1 MLTLY
6 SSTAFFTFLRANL
19 VLTPSYTHSAMSSN
33 NSTPSLTPNNSQ
45 ILPPP
50 SPSPLSTSEP
60 LTTTPDLSSVPPLT
74 TSVLTDPEDRI
85 LALKLVADSVAQQR
99 QTASRAV
106 IFHPV
111 FAAIWVVVNALV
123 FQWLYKNLG
132 DLGDLGI
139 VVCTVGGM
147 TMAMLVG
154 VRMMTGGY
162 LAEAETITWAWLSSP
177 ETGDEDLLVGSKFG
191 EDMIGALVLRLER
204 PGGSGGGGVGGGKKK
219 GKAVKTGKGKGLIRA
234 WTTGLKYRH
243 KGVGTALLEEAV
255 RITREKCGK
264 EAEVG
269 FAADHANSRM
279 MLPSIFNGGFRK
291 REQAAIK
298 LLSQVVDEGSKKR

>member
-1 MLTLY
+1 MGIHANLDT
-6 SSTAFFTFLRANL
+6 STAFFTFLRANL
-19 VLTPSYTHSAMSSN
+19 VLSSSYIHSAMSSN
-33 NSTPSLTPNNSQ
+33 NSTPLLTPNNSQ

-50 SPSPLSTSEP
+50 SSSPISTSEP
-60 LTTTPDLSSVPPLT
+60 VAVTPDLSSIPPLT

-85 LALKLVADSVAQQR
+85 VALKLVADSVAQQR

-106 IFHPV
+106 IFHPI
-111 FAAIWVVVNALV
+111 FAAAWVLVNALV
-123 FQWLYKNLG
+123 TQFLYK
-132 DLGDLGI
+132 DFSDLGI

-147 TMAMLVG
+147 TMAMLVA

-162 LAEAETITWAWLSSP
+162 LSEAETITWSWLSNP
-177 ETGDEDLLVGSKFG
+177 ETGDEDLLIGSKFG
-191 EDMIGALVLRLER
+191 EDIIGALVLRLEK
-204 PGGSGGGGVGGGKKK
+204 PGGVGNKKK
-219 GKAVKTGKGKGLIRA
+219 GKVIKTGKGKGIIRA

-243 KGVGTALLEEAV
+243 KGIGTGLLEEAV
-255 RITREKCGK
+255 QVTHEKCGK

-279 MLPSIFNGGFRK
+279 VLPSIFNSGFRK

-298 LLSQVVDEGSKKR
+298 LLSSVVDEINKKR